1 MATETT
7 NKKTRVFMFIG
18 PQTEMCKQGRLVPH
32 GNYLRGAHTVT
43 TPDEQLVRLCWP
55 AFLKQFVHTGKC
67 QPKKKVLMPGASPL
81 DQGLHQLWR
90 SIVCGSKSHSG
101 ALLPLKHLR
110 PALFSVP
117 HLYAPT
123 HKGRKDRKYQKNRRA
138 AACYCLFSLFLL
150 AFSLPFLPHL
160 SSPLVKSQADCQLRR
175 PSFSTASPM
184 VGVSLEQAI

>member
-67 QPKKKVLMPGASPL
+67 QPKKKSTDARSQPVGPGLASTLEINSLWLKVPL
-81 DQGLHQLWR
+81 WCPFASQASETCTVFCAPSVCSYPQRKERQKKPEEQKGCSLLLFILSFPF
-90 SIVCGSKSHSG
+90 SI
-101 ALLPLKHLR
+101 
-110 PALFSVP
+110 
-117 HLYAPT
+117 
-123 HKGRKDRKYQKNRRA
+123 
-138 AACYCLFSLFLL
+138 
-150 AFSLPFLPHL
+150 L
-160 SSPLVKSQADCQLRR
+160 SSIPPPPVLTLCKISSRL
-175 PSFSTASPM
+175 STQKA
-184 VGVSLEQAI
+184 